1 MKSRA
6 NAFQSEHGG
15 GFTIEIYCGIP
26 GYSAVNRGGGR
37 RRGKHVSRHPK
48 YGVDRS
54 RIPLGDANFLDV
66 GVGNGAKEGR
76 IVEDG
81 RWLL

>member
-1 MKSRA
+1 MRFNPSTVEDLRSKFTAEYRA
-6 NAFQSEHGG
+6 IPQLIGAGG
-15 GFTIEIYCGIP
+15 G
-26 GYSAVNRGGGR
+26 